1 MPAALENNLYQTV
14 NQLLPGE
21 LEEIGKTYNFICI
34 DKTLRDKIYQ
44 FKARTIRQTITCY
57 MQSGTVRLQP
67 GGNTFHRET
76 IYKCVAKDL
85 ALMMDNVNHVADGG
99 TYNPKYYPGS
109 KRKRSLSEQ
118 GRSLPS
124 RSPIITRRKS
134 VPRKLCEEDF
144 SPEVSP
150 VKHETKE
157 DEAFN
162 ELFGWIDEKGRRSI
176 SRSRRPAKRLR
187 YTFDDDDQEKL
198 EKLEKSREEKTQPEI
213 NEPGVVENRRQ
224 LKMNK
229 SPITSSGYLESKV
242 IKLEEEK
249 PLTAATSTPKK
260 KSKAKLKEASRK
272 TKETLAR
279 LETKLER
286 ALNKKVDTPTS
297 LIQCILSC
305 FLGYK
310 RVNDPSL
317 MSTSK
322 PTTPGGKQIYN
333 PYFSP
338 TTCPEPN
345 T

>member
-1 MPAALENNLYQTV
+1 MFEEDDMFEEDSELMPAALENNLYQTV

-150 VKHETKE
+150 VKR
-157 DEAFN
+157 
-162 ELFGWIDEKGRRSI
+162 EKRKMKRS
-176 SRSRRPAKRLR
+176 
-187 YTFDDDDQEKL
+187 
-198 EKLEKSREEKTQPEI
+198 
-213 NEPGVVENRRQ
+213 
-224 LKMNK
+224 MN
-229 SPITSSGYLESKV
+229 YL
-242 IKLEEEK
+242 
-249 PLTAATSTPKK
+249 
-260 KSKAKLKEASRK
+260 
-272 TKETLAR
+272 
-279 LETKLER
+279 
-286 ALNKKVDTPTS
+286 D
-297 LIQCILSC
+297 
-305 FLGYK
+305 G
-310 RVNDPSL
+310 
-317 MSTSK
+317 
-322 PTTPGGKQIYN
+322 
-333 PYFSP
+333 
-338 TTCPEPN
+338 
-345 T
+345 